1 MDVAIVTVGDEL
13 LTGDTVNTNA
23 TWLCAR
29 LHEQG
34 VDVPRVIVVP
44 DVIDAIAGVVNRQ
57 RERTDAVIV
66 TGGLGPT
73 HDDRTMVAIA
83 SALDRPLA
91 PNREAERWLVEE
103 GGYDADKLLDGT
115 IDLPDGATP
124 IHNEVG
130 VAPGAIVED
139 VYVFPGVPQEMQEMF
154 FAVSEAFVG
163 ERTVRE
169 TVFVDEPESHLVERF
184 DDLLDRYDVS
194 VGSYP
199 GEVVK
204 VVISGI
210 DSDEVAAAA
219 DWFAGRADT
228 MPEEDVDLDD

>member
-13 LTGDTVNTNA
+13 LSGDTVNTNA

-34 VDVPRVIVVP
+34 VSVCRVIVVP
-44 DVIDAIAGVVNRQ
+44 DVIEDIAGAVNR
-57 RERTDAVIV
+57 ERARCDAVLI

-73 HDDRTMVAIA
+73 HDDVTMEAIA
-83 SALDRPLA
+83 HALDRPLE
-91 PNREAERWLVEE
+91 PNAEAERWLVEE
-103 GGYDADKLLDGT
+103 GGYDADRLLDGT
-115 IDLPDGATP
+115 IDLPAGATP

-154 FAVSEAFVG
+154 FAVSDDFVG
-163 ERTVRE
+163 EQVIRE
-169 TVFVDEPESHLVERF
+169 TLYVDEPESHLVERF
-184 DDLLDRYDVS
+184 GDLLDLFDVS

-199 GEVVK
+199 GEIVK
-204 VVISGI
+204 VVVSGT
-210 DSDEVAAAA
+210 DEGEVADAASWLA
-219 DWFAGRADT
+219 SRADT
-228 MPEEDVDLDD
+228 VPASEVERAS